1 MKSSKY
7 SQADVFAE
15 INITPLVDV
24 MLVLVVIFIITAPL
38 ISPQAI
44 KINLPKTQSVA
55 KQERGL
61 QMQLVVQ
68 SNVKLVLGDLTVT
81 DKELV
86 NELKKFSADTE
97 FQLQIQADKSVPY
110 GRIAEIMALAQG
122 ASVLR
127 LSFVTLPDS
136 ENAK

>member
-68 SNVKLVLGDLTVT
+68 SNGKLVLGDLTVT

-86 NELKKFSADTE
+86 NELKKFSADTK

-136 ENAK
+136 KNAK

>member
-68 SNVKLVLGDLTVT
+68 SNGKLVLGDLTVT

-86 NELKKFSADTE
+86 NELKKVSANSE
-97 FQLQIQADKSVPY
+97 FQLQIQADKAVPY

-136 ENAK
+136 KNAK